1 VNGDIIFQ
9 MKTSSLAKNTGSKEE
24 KNVTEIERGSRM
36 KGKILFLFIIPLF
49 LYIFLL
55 PVMPLMEPDEARY
68 SDIASLM
75 NRTGDYITPR
85 LNHVVYLEKPPL
97 CYWATALSFKI
108 FGENEFSSRLFVA
121 LCAWGCILLVYRM
134 GTFFHDEKTGLYS
147 AGVLSTF
154 LYHSILGKINIL
166 DIPLTFFVCLATWAG
181 YRYFAGDFQRK
192 GWLYLLYVSSALAF
206 LTKGLIGIAFP
217 FAITILWLSISK
229 RWGDILRLFSPAGVI
244 LFLLIS
250 CPWIILVQKA
260 NKDFLWFFFIQE
272 HFLRYTTE
280 LSHRSHG
287 ILSYVPIVIFGTLPW
302 SAFLLK
308 AFKEGVEKKTPLFKT
323 SEKRFLLI
331 WIFFMLIFFSISKS
345 KLIPYVAPVF
355 LPIAI
360 FMGHLFRS
368 YEDRNI
374 NLEEGRGRRL
384 LYNLPIILQSLTF
397 IAVLL
402 LPIFIKNTRLGQ
414 FLRNYDV
421 GNWWRWII
429 LPILFQVMIIFLPAQ
444 AKRRWRRGWF
454 VTIATLSALFLI
466 SAHFP
471 LAHFLTPVRSAYP
484 VSKAIR
490 ALLPPNQELYQFR
503 MSLYGIDFY
512 NKIRTPLVEACGEL
526 EFGFIHLPPSEFSH
540 YYLSSQ
546 ELFKRCKESGI
557 IYCVTRHQKNVET
570 LKSGVSVLEILWDN
584 GEFYLLR
591 LGC

>member
-1 VNGDIIFQ
+1 
-9 MKTSSLAKNTGSKEE
+9 MKTSSLAKNNGSKEE
-24 KNVTEIERGSRM
+24 KNLTEIERGSRT
-36 KGKILFLFIIPLF
+36 KDKILFLFIIPLF

-75 NRTGDYITPR
+75 NRTGDYITPH

-97 CYWATALSFKI
+97 CYWVTALLFKI

-121 LCAWGCILLVYRM
+121 LCAWGCILLVYRI
-134 GTFFHDEKTGLYS
+134 GAFFHDEKTGLYS

-166 DIPLTFFVCLATWAG
+166 DMPLTFFVCLATWAG
-181 YRYFAGDFQRK
+181 YRCFAGQCQRK
-192 GWLYLLYVSSALAF
+192 GWLYLLYVGSALAF
-206 LTKGLIGIAFP
+206 LTKGLIGVVFP
-217 FAITILWLSISK
+217 FAITILWLSIFK
-229 RWGDILRLFSPAGVI
+229 RWRDILRLFSPAGMI

-302 SAFLLK
+302 SPFLLK
-308 AFKEGVEKKTPLFKT
+308 ALKEGVEKRTPLFKT

-331 WIFFMLIFFSISKS
+331 WIFFILIFFSISSS

-368 YEDRNI
+368 YEDRTI
-374 NLEEGRGRRL
+374 SLEKGKGKRF
-384 LYNLPIILQSLTF
+384 LYDLPIILQSL
-397 IAVLL
+397 
-402 LPIFIKNTRLGQ
+402 IFITLISLPLIIKNVKLSKYVE
-414 FLRNYDV
+414 NSHIEK
-421 GNWWRWII
+421 WWWLLI
-429 LPILFQVMIIFLPAQ
+429 LPILFQVMMIFLPALV
-444 AKRRWRRGWF
+444 KRKWGKGWF
-454 VTIATLSALFLI
+454 LTIAILSTLFLI
-466 SAHFP
+466 SIHFP
-471 LAHFLTPVRSAYP
+471 ITHLLTPYRSAYP
-484 VSKAIR
+484 VSKAIH
-490 ALLPPNQELYQFR
+490 AFLPPDKELFQFR
-503 MSLYGIDFY
+503 TSLYGIDFY

-526 EFGFIHLPPSEFSH
+526 EFGFLQLSQDEFSH
-540 YYLSSQ
+540 YYLRSERFY
-546 ELFKRCKESGI
+546 ELLNKQDSL
-557 IYCVTRHQKNVET
+557 YCVAQSKDVKELKKMVPIVE
-570 LKSGVSVLEILWDN
+570 VLWSN
-584 GEFYLLR
+584 GRFYLLR
-591 LGC
+591 LRG